1 LRSGTRTL
9 QYDEHL
15 SAVNTVTFLESGRK
29 FVSTSDDKKIFIW
42 EFGIPVVV
50 KHMSEPDMHAITQT
64 AMHPS
69 YNYFAGQSSDNYIKI
84 YETKV
89 NNGK

>member
-1 LRSGTRTL
+1 
-9 QYDEHL
+9 
-15 SAVNTVTFLESGRK
+15 
-29 FVSTSDDKKIFIW
+29 
-42 EFGIPVVV
+42 
-50 KHMSEPDMHAITQT
+50 MHAITQT